1 MASDQTTLPEST
13 GTPSLSDERER
24 SLRAHYD
31 ALVADL
37 FPRFAWVE
45 AGILSLYA
53 VLLGFSQVDIAIR
66 VVLGALAAASAI
78 APPMLARGMSSETEK
93 AAKAQ
98 EYAALCIALG
108 LCNALPLLY
117 LVGSTMATMAA
128 GVTLLA
134 AGCIVLSPPLLLAI
148 LASGVVAIAPA
159 AVVSGSFEPLAL
171 AAAMACLGLLA
182 HASRVQIAERLHVER
197 EREIERERED
207 HARREAAIQQN
218 NEKEREAA
226 FDLQVRAKTE
236 AFWSWDLLE
245 DRVWFSPRWKA
256 MLGYAGDDLD
266 GEPSAWFNIVHP
278 HDLGRLLDTLK
289 TYIESTDEESFEIEH
304 RIRQK
309 DGAYCWVLSRGRAVR
324 DDEGVA
330 QRILGLQVNLRRL
343 KLFESQLMHDATH
356 DRLTG
361 LPNRQYL
368 LTRLREDA
376 ERAARNPEYQFAV
389 VFLDLDGFK
398 DVNDSLGH
406 MTGDRLL
413 ASVGKRLAEVRG
425 PEDTIAR
432 LGGDEFVILF
442 RGVRGEEETIQRA
455 SQVQEALKK
464 PFLVGPQEVSTRAS
478 IGIALSS
485 QDVNQPED
493 LLRNADLA
501 MYQVKSGQ
509 KGQIQ
514 VFDSDMHVRTT
525 RLWGLQNDLRRA
537 VERNELELRYQPQI
551 DLASGRIAGAE
562 ALIRWRRG
570 GEELVSPG
578 EFIPLAEEQGL
589 IWEIGEWALW
599 AACRQNKLWQTTGL
613 RPVKVAVNLSAK
625 QLSNDDFSNLI
636 KRVLRDTGLDARW
649 LEVEL
654 TETALMGSLDAT
666 PANLYSLFC
675 LGIQTAIDDFGTG
688 YSSLDYLRR
697 LHFDTLKIDRN
708 FIADISNDS
717 RAAALAQSMIDMA
730 HRLQLRVVAEG
741 VETFRQLVFLS
752 RQGCDEIQGY
762 LASKPVTVDEF
773 TEMLRSDARLLDIAR
788 ESADPEDLALASAPS
803 HNNSEGLRHLA
814 RATREHRIE
823 SASIPEHNP
832 VAGD

>member
-1 MASDQTTLPEST
+1 MAAEQKSPPKSTST
-13 GTPSLSDERER
+13 GLNSDERDK
-24 SLRAHYD
+24 SLRLHYD

-37 FPRFAWVE
+37 LPRFAWVE
-45 AGILSLYA
+45 AAALGAYA
-53 VLLGFSQVDIAIR
+53 ITLAFSDVDIAIR
-66 VVLGALAAASAI
+66 VVLGILGAVSAVV
-78 APPMLARGMSSETEK
+78 PPLLGRGMSSRSEK
-93 AAKAQ
+93 APHAQ

-108 LCNALPLLY
+108 LCNSLPLLY
-117 LVGSTMATMAA
+117 LLGSTMAAMAA

-134 AGCIVLSPPLLLAI
+134 AGCILLSPPLVLAI
-148 LASGVVAIAPA
+148 LASGIVAIAPA
-159 AVVSGSFEPLAL
+159 AVVVGDLEPLVMG
-171 AAAMACLGLLA
+171 AAMACLGLFA
-182 HASRVQIAERLHVER
+182 HVSRVHVAESLYVER
-197 EREIERERED
+197 QREIEREREN
-207 HARREAAIQQN
+207 HARREEELQRN

-236 AFWSWDLLE
+236 AFWSWDLIE
-245 DRVWFSPRWKA
+245 DKVWFSPRWKA

-278 HDLGRLLDTLK
+278 HDLGRLLDALK
-289 TYIESTDEESFEIEH
+289 TYIESVDEESFEVEH
-304 RIRQK
+304 RILQK

-324 DDEGVA
+324 DENGAA

-376 ERAARNPEYQFAV
+376 ERAERNPEYKFAV

-413 ASVGKRLAEVRG
+413 ASVGKRLGDVRG

-432 LGGDEFVILF
+432 LGGDEFVVLF
-442 RGVRGEEETIQRA
+442 RSVRGEQEAVQRA
-455 SQVQEALKK
+455 VQIQDALKK
-464 PFLVGPQEVSTRAS
+464 PFPVGSQEVITRAS

-501 MYQVKSGQ
+501 MYQVKTSQ

-514 VFDSDMHVRTT
+514 VFDSDMHVKTT
-525 RLWGLQNDLRRA
+525 RLWSMQNDLRRA
-537 VERNELELRYQPQI
+537 VERNELELMYQPQI
-551 DLASGRIAGAE
+551 DLASGRISGAE

-570 GEELVSPG
+570 GSELVSPC

-599 AACRQNKLWQTTGL
+599 TACRQNKVWQDAGL
-613 RPVKVAVNLSAK
+613 RSVKMAVNLSAK

-636 KRVLRDTGLDARW
+636 KRVLRDTGLDPRW

-708 FIADISNDS
+708 FIADISSDS
-717 RAAALAQSMIDMA
+717 RAAALAQSIVDMA

-752 RQGCDEIQGY
+752 RQGCDEVQGY
-762 LASKPVTVDEF
+762 LASRPVKVEEF
-773 TEMLRSDARLLDIAR
+773 TEMLRTDARLLDRAR
-788 ESADPEDLALASAPS
+788 ESADPEDLALASSPS
-803 HNNSEGLRHLA
+803 GHPSEGLRHLA
-814 RATREHRIE
+814 RATREHRREPI
-823 SASIPEHNP
+823 A
-832 VAGD
+832 VGD

>member
-1 MASDQTTLPEST
+1 M
-13 GTPSLSDERER
+13 
-24 SLRAHYD
+24 
-31 ALVADL
+31 ADL
-37 FPRFAWVE
+37 LPRFAWV
-45 AGILSLYA
+45 AAATLGLYA
-53 VLLGFSQVDIAIR
+53 ALLAFSNLDIAIR
-66 VVLGALAAASAI
+66 LVLGVLAGGSAAAL
-78 APPMLARGMSSETEK
+78 PLLARGMSAESK
-93 AAKAQ
+93 NAAKAQ

-108 LCNALPLLY
+108 LCNALPPLY
-117 LVGSTMATMAA
+117 LSGSTAA
-128 GVTLLA
+128 ALGVGTTLLA
-134 AGCIVLSPPLLLAI
+134 AGCIVLSPPLLVATLV
-148 LASGVVAIAPA
+148 SGVVAVAPA
-159 AVVSGSFEPLAL
+159 VLTSGSFEPLAIC
-171 AAAMACLGLLA
+171 AAMACLALFA
-182 HASRVQIAERLHVER
+182 HSSRVHVAERLYLER
-197 EREIERERED
+197 QNEIEREREN
-207 HARREAAIQQN
+207 HARREAELQRN
-218 NEKEREAA
+218 NEREREAA
-226 FDLQVRAKTE
+226 FDLEVRANTE
-236 AFWSWDLLE
+236 AFWSWDLIE

-266 GEPSAWFNIVHP
+266 GEPNGWFNIIHP
-278 HDLGRLLDTLK
+278 HDLGRLLDALK
-289 TYIESTDEESFEIEH
+289 IYIESEDEDSFEIEH

-324 DDEGVA
+324 DADGVA

-432 LGGDEFVILF
+432 LGGDEFVVLF

-455 SQVQEALKK
+455 AQIQEALKK
-464 PFLVGPQEVSTRAS
+464 PFMVGPQEVITRAS

-501 MYQVKSGQ
+501 MYQVKTGQ
-509 KGQIQ
+509 KGQIR

-525 RLWGLQNDLRRA
+525 RLWSLQNDLRRA
-537 VERNELELRYQPQI
+537 VERDELELQYQPQI

-578 EFIPLAEEQGL
+578 EFIPLAEDQGL

-599 AACRQNKLWQTTGL
+599 SACRQNQLWQSNGL

-625 QLSNDDFSNLI
+625 QLSNDDFADLI
-636 KRVLRDTGLDARW
+636 KRVLRETGLDPRW

-741 VETFRQLVFLS
+741 VETFRQLTFLS
-752 RQGCDEIQGY
+752 RQGCDEVQGY
-762 LASKPVTVDEF
+762 LASKPVPVDEL
-773 TEMLRSDARLLDIAR
+773 TEMLRTDVRLLDRAR
-788 ESADPEDLALASAPS
+788 ESADPEDLAVASSPS
-803 HNNSEGLRHLA
+803 GNNESEGLRHLA
-814 RATREHRIE
+814 RATREHRLE
-823 SASIPEHNP
+823 TAASADPRSA
-832 VAGD
+832 VGD